1 MGGPELAAAAA
12 MLNASIT
19 CFLISAK
26 GLDERCF
33 APPTPTE
40 LRLGAVAAAADAE
53 GGEAGGNLGVARGE
67 GHFCLVTAGRF
78 FWSTRRREWV
88 GRDGQAPS
96 KQAEESKQAE
106 GSEKEEGD
114 AGAAPAD
121 RARGKGGSQ
130 GEDRVP
136 RDAVVREGTRA
147 TQEAPPA
154 QMEPCAAKL
163 ESAAVNARQWGL
175 GGGGEQEQEE
185 EEEEEGRVQ
194 TGVYN
199 ASAADETGGTALAA
213 GDIARE
219 EESIAKMVGGDVA
232 SWPGYGEEAAPERTG
247 RARKFVSRYSPLFLK
262 CIVDVEA
269 KFAADG
275 LLATSALA
283 SCVVGP
289 GPCADAA
296 AFCWWRACVLAWVQ
310 SHLSARLSHADLVPW
325 QARARSRASRA
336 LSASVTSPSAS
347 ASLVPML

>member
-1 MGGPELAAAAA
+1 
-12 MLNASIT
+12 
-19 CFLISAK
+19 
-26 GLDERCF
+26 
-33 APPTPTE
+33 
-40 LRLGAVAAAADAE
+40 
-53 GGEAGGNLGVARGE
+53 VARGE

-96 KQAEESKQAE
+96 KQAEENKQAE
-106 GSEKEEGD
+106 GSKKEEGD

-185 EEEEEGRVQ
+185 EEKEEEEGRVQ

-296 AFCWWRACVLAWVQ
+296 AFCWWRACVL
-310 SHLSARLSHADLVPW
+310 LV
-325 QARARSRASRA
+325 ARASSAGGARFFCWWRARASAGGARA
-336 LSASVTSPSAS
+336 CLRGCNLT
-347 ASLVPML
+347 